1 MQKQLETYF
10 DRLWPINRSL
20 TGDGNRKTLDIL
32 SEIIPL
38 NVHEVPSGTACFDWN
53 VPPEWNVQEAW
64 IKDEKDNTIVNFK
77 VNNLHLLGY
86 SEPFEGVLSYEELKE
101 HLYTLPKQPDLIPY
115 LTSYYS
121 KRWGFCMSHHQFE
134 KLDKNGSYTVKI
146 DSTLDEHGSM
156 TYGDLVL
163 KGKSD
168 KEILLTTYICHPSM
182 ANNELSGPLVTAFIY
197 NQLKD
202 KDNYYSYR
210 FVFAPETIGS
220 IYYLSQHGDHFKQ
233 NMEAGFVVTCVGDDG
248 QFTYKKSRRGDS
260 LPDRAVNTVLK
271 QSESEFRTI
280 PFAPRGSDERQY
292 CSPGFNLPVVLLLR
306 TTYGQ
311 YEEYHTS
318 SDDKD
323 FISFAAMEKTV
334 ATYLEV
340 IELIEKNKKYINQFP
355 NCEPQLGKRGLYP
368 TLSEKEKAIEIDAMM
383 WILNYSD
390 GEHDLLDIIEKSDI
404 DFKIMI
410 RVADKLMAKGMLK
423 VEKQ

>member
-1 MQKQLETYF
+1 MQEQLEKYF

-20 TGDGNRKTLDIL
+20 TGDGNRETLDIL

-38 NVHEVPSGTACFDWN
+38 TIHEVPSGTQCFDWI
-53 VPPEWNVQEAW
+53 VPPEWNAKEAW
-64 IKDEKDNTIVNFK
+64 IKDEHGNTIVDFA

-86 SEPFEGVLSYEELKE
+86 SVPFEGELTFNELKE

-121 KRWGFCMSHHQFE
+121 RRWGFCMSHNQFQ
-134 KLDKNGSYTVKI
+134 KLDKNGIYTVKI
-146 DSTLDEHGSM
+146 DSSLDEKGAM

-202 KDNYYSYR
+202 KENYYTYR

-220 IYYLSQHGDHFKQ
+220 IYYLSQYGEYFKQ
-233 NMEAGFVVTCVGDDG
+233 NLEAGFVVTCVGDDG
-248 QFTYKKSRRGDS
+248 QFTYKKSRRGNS
-260 LPDRAVNTVLK
+260 LPDRAVYTILK
-271 QSESEFRTI
+271 QTESEFKVI
-280 PFAPRGSDERQY
+280 DFAPRGSDERQY

-311 YEEYHTS
+311 YAEYHTS
-318 SDDKD
+318 GDNKD
-323 FISFAAMEKTV
+323 FISFAAMEKTILKYV
-334 ATYLEV
+334 EILT
-340 IELIEKNKKYINQFP
+340 LIEKNKKYINQFP
-355 NCEPQLGKRGLYP
+355 YCEPQLGKRGLYP

-383 WILNYSD
+383 WMLNYSD
-390 GEHDLLDIIEKSDI
+390 GDHDLLDIIEKCNI
-404 DFKIMI
+404 DYKTMMN
-410 RVADKLMAKGMLK
+410 VADKLLLKGILK
-423 VEKQ
+423 N